1 MIFLIKIGVGVGII
15 FAGQAISSTF
25 HCGVIT
31 GILIMGAYLIIDVIA
46 KGLKNE

>member
-1 MIFLIKIGVGVGII
+1 MKTIIKVAAGVGIL